1 MSQTETAL
9 SGQKRHG
16 LRAYKW
22 KALAT
27 VAMGTIMA
35 TMDMSIVNLSFPTLT
50 RVFGAD
56 LDTVMWTTLAY
67 ILVSVS
73 TILIVGRIGD
83 MVGRKR
89 VYTLG
94 IFVFTLGVVAC
105 SLSQSIGQLI
115 FFRSLQA
122 VGAAMTISCG
132 TAIVT
137 EAFPSEELGRGLG
150 LMGVAVSAGFISG
163 PVIGGLLLDW
173 IDWRAIFY
181 MRAPVGLVTVIMAH
195 VLLQEEKRGD
205 SRIRLDLRGAI
216 LSSVGLF
223 SLIFGLSQLKRMGT
237 DSPAVWLMVGTGLIL
252 LVLFVVLERR
262 AEDPIVDLS
271 LFENRVFCGATGSLF
286 FLFVSAP
293 AFILIMPFY
302 LIEGMEFSP
311 STAGL
316 FLTVNSA
323 ATMLTGPI
331 SGWLSDR
338 YGPVWFSS
346 LGAGLTAAGFCF
358 MLGFDLQTPVTTIIG
373 VLLIL
378 GMGIGTFQ
386 APNNSTLMGSVD
398 RKRLGS
404 ASALIATVRQVGLSL
419 GMALVGTMFTAR
431 RAAHQ
436 IQFSNQGMEA
446 GQAGRFSIP
455 PAFHDVLLIS
465 VILGFLAVLF
475 SLASGKGK
483 GGDE

>member
-1 MSQTETAL
+1 MSQKETTREGPTET
-9 SGQKRHG
+9 G
-16 LRAYKW
+16 LRTYKW

-35 TMDMSIVNLSFPTLT
+35 TMDVSIVNLSFPTLT
-50 RVFGAD
+50 RVFRAD
-56 LDTVMWTTLAY
+56 LDTVMWATLAY

-73 TILIVGRIGD
+73 IILIVGRIGD

-89 VYTLG
+89 VYTIG

-115 FFRSLQA
+115 FFRCLQA

-150 LMGVAVSAGFISG
+150 LLGVAVSAGFISG

-173 IDWRAIFY
+173 MDWRAVFY
-181 MRAPVGLVTVIMAH
+181 MRAPVGLATFLMACT
-195 VLLQEEKRGD
+195 LLQEDKRGEG
-205 SRIRLDLRGAI
+205 RIQLDILGAI

-223 SLIFGLSQLKRMGT
+223 SLIFGLSQLKRLGA
-237 DSPAVWLMVGTGLIL
+237 DSPVVWLLVGTGLIV
-252 LVLFVVLERR
+252 LVLFVLLERR
-262 AEDPIVDLS
+262 MQDPIVDLS
-271 LFENRVFCGATGSLF
+271 LFGNRVFCGATGSLF
-286 FLFVSAP
+286 FLFVAAP

-311 STAGL
+311 SAAGL
-316 FLTVNSA
+316 FLTVNST
-323 ATMLTGPI
+323 ATMLTGPV

-338 YGPVWFSS
+338 YGAVWFSS
-346 LGAGLTAAGFCF
+346 LGAALVAAGFCL
-358 MLGFDLQTPVTTIIG
+358 MRGFDLQTPVATIIA

-378 GMGIGTFQ
+378 GAGIGTFQ
-386 APNNSTLMGSVD
+386 APNNSTLMGAVD
-398 RKRLGS
+398 RNRLGS
-404 ASALIATVRQVGLSL
+404 ASALIATMRQVGLSL

-431 RAAHQ
+431 RAAHYV
-436 IQFSNQGMEA
+436 QFSNQGMGA
-446 GQAGRFSIP
+446 GEAGRFSIP
-455 PAFHDVLLIS
+455 PAFHDVLLVS
-465 VILGFLAVLF
+465 VILGFVAVLF
-475 SLASGKGK
+475 SMASGKRR
-483 GGDE
+483 